1 MVTDTTPFTV
11 SLDWEEPATPNG
23 IIDNYII
30 RYYETSSPGSITLY
44 NDSIQE
50 TSAVVYNLMAFTS
63 YTFRVSGVTVDEGPF
78 AEISA
83 TTNESSTYI
92 EYTGTIGAL
101 YVARNSHLWNL

>member
-1 MVTDTTPFTV
+1 
-11 SLDWEEPATPNG
+11 
-23 IIDNYII
+23 
-30 RYYETSSPGSITLY
+30 
-44 NDSIQE
+44 
-50 TSAVVYNLMAFTS
+50 MAFTS

-101 YVARNSHLWNL
+101 YVARNSHLLNL